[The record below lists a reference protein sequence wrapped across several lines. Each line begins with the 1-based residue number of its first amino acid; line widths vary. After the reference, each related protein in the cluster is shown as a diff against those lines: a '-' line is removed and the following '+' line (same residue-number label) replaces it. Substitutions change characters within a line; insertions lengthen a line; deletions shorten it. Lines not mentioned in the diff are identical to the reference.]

1 MLCLLSSGGSTKS
14 FTIQLLTKEYALCNM
29 HSILA
34 QNYGTETT
42 LYVINLLQI
51 FKDWHLM
58 VFILVL
64 AGIAIF
70 LLLLETAIPQLRGT
84 ATEIRD
90 TESPN
95 GLSVSI
101 LKI

>member
-1 MLCLLSSGGSTKS
+1 MLSSGGSTRS
-14 FTIQLLTKEYALCNM
+14 FTIQLLTKEYALCNMHIIM

-58 VFILVL
+58 LFILVL
-64 AGIAIF
+64 AGITIF
-70 LLLLETAIPQLRGT
+70 LLLLGTAIPHLRGT

-90 TESPN
+90 IESPN
-95 GLSVSI
+95 GLSV
-101 LKI
+101 